1 MKKVLVTVVMA
12 ALIGT
17 LVFMFACAKS
27 GGADPL
33 VGTWAMVTEPSKTVK
48 ISKEGD
54 QYFYEGSQG
63 KTKAQKK
70 DENTLIVPMGPIE
83 VNVKRDPGTD
93 ILTVSFMGENYQYK
107 KTK

>member
-1 MKKVLVTVVMA
+1 MKRVLVTVATA

-27 GGADPL
+27 GGDPL
-33 VGTWAMVTEPSKTVK
+33 VGTWAMVSEPSKTVK

-54 QYFYEGSQG
+54 HYFYEGSQG
-63 KTKAQKK
+63 KTPAQKK
-70 DENTLIVPMGPIE
+70 DENTLVVPMGPIE
-83 VNVKRDPGTD
+83 VVVKRDPGTD

-107 KTK
+107 KAK

>member
-1 MKKVLVTVVMA
+1 MKRVFITVVMA

-17 LVFMFACAKS
+17 LVFMFACAKP
-27 GGADPL
+27 GGDPL
-33 VGTWAMVTEPSKTVK
+33 VGTWAMVSEPSKTIK
-48 ISKEGD
+48 ITKEGD

-70 DENTLIVPMGPIE
+70 DENTLLVPMGPIE
-83 VNVKRDPGTD
+83 VTVKRDPGTD

>member
-1 MKKVLVTVVMA
+1 MKRVFITVVMA

-17 LVFMFACAKS
+17 LVFMFACAKP
-27 GGADPL
+27 GGDPL
-33 VGTWAMVTEPSKTVK
+33 VGTWAMVSEPSKTIK
-48 ISKEGD
+48 ITKEGD

-63 KTKAQKK
+63 KTAAQKK
-70 DENTLIVPMGPIE
+70 DENTLLVPMGPIE
-83 VNVKRDPGTD
+83 VTVKRDPGTD